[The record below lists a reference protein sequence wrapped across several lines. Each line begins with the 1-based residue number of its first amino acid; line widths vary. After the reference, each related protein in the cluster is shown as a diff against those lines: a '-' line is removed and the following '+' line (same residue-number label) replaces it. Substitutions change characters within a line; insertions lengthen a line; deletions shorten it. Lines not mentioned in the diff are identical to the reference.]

1 MPASDFYAVDD
12 LTKIAIN
19 LFHGWGYN
27 FYKLENQ
34 LRADDRLIREK
45 ACSLLGEARASI
57 EAAEA
62 AYRRDTI
69 PAPSRAKPF
78 PDAAVIAEAAALEAL
93 SRSIGALEG
102 QIRAQPAPESD
113 RMSELFRRERDI
125 LVQLGNCD
133 YRLIGQAELLRTKLV
148 RANAATIAAM
158 RRDLDDGLHAIAP
171 DLARAPRD
179 LRQSGVIGCFAGG
192 SNQAV
197 TR

>member
-1 MPASDFYAVDD
+1 MPASDFYAFDD
-12 LTKIAIN
+12 LTKTAIT

-57 EAAEA
+57 EVAEA
-62 AYRRDTI
+62 AYRRDNI

-78 PDAAVIAEAAALEAL
+78 PDAAVIAEATALEAL

-102 QIRAQPAPESD
+102 QVRAQPTPESD
-113 RMSELFRRERDI
+113 RMSELFRRERDV
-125 LVQLGNCD
+125 LVQLGDRD
-133 YRLIGQAELLRTKLV
+133 YQLIGQAELLRTKLV

-158 RRDLDDGLHAIAP
+158 RTDLDDGLHAIAETLRERRAIFVSP
-171 DLARAPRD
+171 D
-179 LRQSGVIGCFAGG
+179 
-192 SNQAV
+192 
-197 TR
+197 